1 MCAAIHRFGFECGTL
16 NRAVVSVLGAGKKET
31 ASKEK
36 EEAPPPPATVTTEVK
51 ERCSWLLPLITAFCA
66 LIVEH

>member
-1 MCAAIHRFGFECGTL
+1 M
-16 NRAVVSVLGAGKKET
+16 SVLGAGKKET